1 MGLLRT
7 EGFAKLLELV
17 AEECDTF
24 ESAYTA
30 ALHAATLG
38 GRLKAE
44 VGLGALSRAESLVLA
59 ELRDSGARRHLPL
72 VRDTTGERMVLT
84 GTGRLRI
91 LQDGEPAPE
100 GALEMGRVDW
110 GGRRPADLDLRWAEH
125 RRAEDAA
132 LGALHDW
139 LRARPADAVDTM
151 VADLRRT
158 LSHVGPM
165 RVYIDDRCY
174 TNLGREH
181 SNLVGKSVS
190 ADSDRCRLVGIDGVP
205 VERWTAHD
213 AAFVVCMSA
222 LIASGTPSRTE
233 EFSGT
238 QLTAERL
245 EAFVRAKIVSYDGAV
260 DAATEELP
268 LVERLFALAAQ
279 ARWLRPGK
287 LERGPQIYRTVQAMT
302 INKQE
307 HFLDRPVTLA
317 DLPGAF
323 VAKLRELLPAVDL
336 GRPDELIDAWAPL
349 MPALHGPATGS
360 GFTTGLEEVVHE
372 LVEAGTEATGSHV
385 GMSRGPRDITALSAL
400 IAAGSPDPGHWK
412 TSDYYCCV
420 VPSRDFVR
428 RFDRVPEELPQVIRA
443 IAARMRWNGWHFMPH
458 ASGVSDHPS
467 FEDRDWFYAPTMPDM
482 TEWTSH
488 HHQGHVANG
497 VRHAI
502 RVPLGLTL
510 AGAHRPGIHDFRLMR
525 TDGEVYGVPDL
536 RAAIAVGQVLRSLY
550 QAHANRSEHTGP
562 ALVVADFGNTWYQRR
577 HQPAAAAL

>member
-7 EGFAKLLELV
+7 EGFTKLLELV
-17 AEECDTF
+17 AEESDTL

-44 VGLGALSRAESLVLA
+44 VGLGALSAGESLALA
-59 ELRDSGARRHLPL
+59 ELRDIGARRHLPL
-72 VRDTTGERMVLT
+72 VRDAMGERMVLT

-91 LQDGEPAPE
+91 LRDGEPAPD
-100 GALEMGRVDW
+100 GVLEIGRVDW
-110 GGRRPADLDLRWAEH
+110 AGRRPADLDRRWDELRQAEE
-125 RRAEDAA
+125 AESRE
-132 LGALHDW
+132 LHAW
-139 LRARPADAVDTM
+139 LRAAPPGTVDTM

-158 LSHVGPM
+158 LTHVGPM
-165 RVYIDDRCY
+165 RVHIGEHCY

-181 SNLVGKSVS
+181 SNLVGKSVPAGS
-190 ADSDRCRLVGIDGVP
+190 EQCRLNGIDGVP
-205 VERWTAHD
+205 VASWSAHD

-238 QLTAERL
+238 QLTPGRL
-245 EAFVRAKIVSYDGAV
+245 ETFIRAKIASYDGEVPAGT
-260 DAATEELP
+260 AQLP
-268 LVERLFALAAQ
+268 LVERLFALAEH
-279 ARWLRPGK
+279 ARRLRPGK

-307 HFLDRPVTLA
+307 HFLDRPVTAA
-317 DLPGAF
+317 DLPAAF
-323 VAKLRELLPAVDL
+323 AAKVTELLPAADL
-336 GRPDELIDAWAPL
+336 DRPDRLTAAWALL

-360 GFTTGLEEVVHE
+360 AFSTGLEEVIHD
-372 LVEAGTEATGSHV
+372 LVETGTESTGSHV
-385 GMSRGPRDITALSAL
+385 GMSRGPRDLTTLSAL

-420 VPSRDFVR
+420 VPAEGFTR
-428 RFDRVPEELPQVIRA
+428 RFDRAPEELPQVVRA

-458 ASGVSDHPS
+458 AGGVSDHPS
-467 FEDRDWFYAPTMPDM
+467 FDNRDWFYAPTMPDM

-510 AGAHRPGIHDFRLMR
+510 AGAHRPGLHDFRLMR
-525 TDGEVYGVPDL
+525 TDGDVYGVPEL
-536 RAAIAVGQVLRSLY
+536 RAAIAIGRVLQSLY
-550 QAHANRSEHTGP
+550 QAHADRSERTGP
-562 ALVVADFGNTWYQRR
+562 ALVVSDFGNTWYQRR
-577 HQPAAAAL
+577 HAPAAATL